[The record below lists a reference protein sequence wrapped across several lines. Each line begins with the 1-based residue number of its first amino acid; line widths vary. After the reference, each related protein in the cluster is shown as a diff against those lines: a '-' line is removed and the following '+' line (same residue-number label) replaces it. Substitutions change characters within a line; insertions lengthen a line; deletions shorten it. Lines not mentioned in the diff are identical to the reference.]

1 MKKRKYYFLV
11 IFLLVI
17 SLIILISCQSTEFEH
32 EVINMDELIV
42 SPDFTFSTNRL
53 VTINLTSLNVEQEN
67 EPSVY
72 FRLYKQNPD
81 VYDADIILSALTNA
95 DGEYEKAIPIP
106 SYYREIYLKT
116 SDGLP
121 AQELSIGITGAD
133 EGVIEESFVYN
144 PLHIPTGTARDGLRD
159 FTPVYGTYGV
169 FDFTLYN
176 VVNNC
181 NGTTS
186 ITIKVQNNDSHE
198 LSYVACG
205 LPSGVV
211 PSEPDDGVTY
221 YGVIGTY
228 TVENPTN
235 NPFYSIKFETMSN
248 GPNNGEED
256 TFIYIIPT
264 NFVLAMISMEIY
276 AKAGGNTG
284 QFMFPFAWLGGDC
297 TYNEY
302 YDGTLAWEDYWPF
315 EGDYDINDLIID
327 YHTVRIGTASGTFV
341 RDSTKF
347 TFRASGASYT
357 NGFAFQFP
365 EHITV
370 DGGITTYN
378 SDVNA
383 YVEADNRTII
393 LTDNIRNIDSSIPET
408 GFINTDPIDPYIT
421 PVTFTVTIPIAESS
435 SSDDYPW
442 LFPPYNPFIFT
453 NYNRN
458 LEIHLPD
465 YPPTDLADVS
475 LFGTGDD
482 ISDPDDPN
490 EDGAYGVGLWYRTA
504 NYLPWAFHIAETCD
518 YPIEKAQITSAFL
531 HFAEWAISDGEDYQD
546 WYSNTSSGYRD
557 DDYIYDV
564 P

>member
-1 MKKRKYYFLV
+1 MKKNKYYFLV

-17 SLIILISCQSTEFEH
+17 FGLRFIGCQSSGSGH
-32 EVINMDELIV
+32 EVINMDELV
-42 SPDFTFSTNRL
+42 VTPDFTFSTNRL
-53 VTINLTSLNVEQEN
+53 TTFNLTSINVDGEN
-67 EPSVY
+67 EPFIY
-72 FRLYKQNPD
+72 FHLYKQNPD
-81 VYDADIILSALTNA
+81 ENEADIILSALTDEN
-95 DGEYEKAIPIP
+95 GYYEKSIPIP

-116 SDGLP
+116 TDGLP

-144 PLHIPTGTARDGLRD
+144 PLHIPTGNARDGLRD
-159 FTPVYGTYGV
+159 FTPVYGSDGG
-169 FDFTLYN
+169 FDFTFHN
-176 VVNNC
+176 MVNNC
-181 NGTTS
+181 NGTTTL
-186 ITIKVQNNDSHE
+186 TIKVTNNHSNE
-198 LSYVACG
+198 LSNVACG
-205 LPSGVV
+205 LPAGVV
-211 PSEPDDGVTY
+211 PSEPEHGNPY

-228 TVENPTN
+228 IIENPTI
-235 NPFYSIKFETMSN
+235 NPFYSIKFETTSN
-248 GPNNGEED
+248 GPVNGEED

-264 NFVLAMISMEIY
+264 DDAIAMTSMTVY
-276 AKAGGNTG
+276 AKASGNTG
-284 QFMFPFAWLGGDC
+284 QFMFAFAWQGGDC

-302 YDGTLAWEDYWPF
+302 YEGTLAWEDYWPF
-315 EGDYDINDLIID
+315 EGDYDINDLVID
-327 YHTVRIGTASGTFV
+327 YDFVRIGTESGVFV
-341 RDSTKF
+341 KDSVSF

-393 LTDNIRNIDSSIPET
+393 LTDNIRNIDSSIPEA
-408 GFINTDPIDPYIT
+408 GFINTVPGDGYIT
-421 PVTFTVTIPIAESS
+421 PVTFTVSIPIQESS

-442 LFPPYNPFIFT
+442 LYPPYNPFIFT

-465 YPPTDLADVS
+465 YPPTDLADES
-475 LFGTGDD
+475 LFGTEDD
-482 ISDPDDPN
+482 ISDEN

-504 NYLPWAFHIAETCD
+504 NYLPWAFHIAEPSD
-518 YPIEKAQITSAFL
+518 YPIEKAEITSAFL